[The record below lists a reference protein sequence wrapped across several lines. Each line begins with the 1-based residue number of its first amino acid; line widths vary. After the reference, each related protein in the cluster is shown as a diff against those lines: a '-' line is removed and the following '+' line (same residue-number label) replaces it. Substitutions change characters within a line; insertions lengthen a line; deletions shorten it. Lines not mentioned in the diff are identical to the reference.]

1 MQSILIYLLLP
12 STHAPSLFYSIVINL
27 SHNRLTKLPTLQ
39 EQSELGEL
47 DVSRNKISEINSNE
61 LTQLKSLKTLRLSEN
76 FIGMCDEF
84 KARFHGV
91 FCLLKCTGVDE
102 LKKVLH
108 PLKMRLK
115 FFNLSH

>member
-1 MQSILIYLLLP
+1 MQEHIDLFIAAINP
-12 STHAPSLFYSIVINL
+12 RSLFYSIVINL

-91 FCLLKCTGVDE
+91 FCLLKCTGVGE